1 MCVSE
6 RQKQSEVVKK
16 CRVHVKEAEGVD
28 VGDVIV
34 QPNVRIFLRQRVWWA
49 RLEGGSRLEMTKGLK
64 GGEERWKDNG

>member
-16 CRVHVKEAEGVD
+16 CRVHVKETEGVD

-49 RLEGGSRLEMTKGLK
+49 RLEGGVGSR
-64 GGEERWKDNG
+64 